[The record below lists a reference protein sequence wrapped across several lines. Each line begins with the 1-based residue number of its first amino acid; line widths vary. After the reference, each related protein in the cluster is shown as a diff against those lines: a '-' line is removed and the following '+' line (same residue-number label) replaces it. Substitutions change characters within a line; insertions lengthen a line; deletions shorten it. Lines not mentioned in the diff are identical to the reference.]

1 MNKKIFIALVIT
13 MFGVASSTFAQTTAS
28 SLKPVYKSGDVESIA
43 VDKIVIKT
51 VNGPVGIVLNGKSEF
66 KRISAEKPS
75 LSTATAVTLAE
86 IAVGDK
92 VTISCLAPTDGKPLW
107 GRTVYLMTKS
117 DISQKAAKETAEWR
131 TRGIAGKVASV
142 NAQTNQIVLE
152 MSSLMGVTKVTVTP
166 KADAK
171 FMRYAPDSIK
181 FADAKTSSIS
191 EIKTGDQIRALGDK
205 STDGTAFTAETVL
218 TGAFRQSA
226 GIVKSVDVTNNE
238 VVVKDTATDKDITI
252 AFGDAILLKR
262 FPPEMAERMAGMQM
276 PGAARPPG
284 APGVSGQQGQG
295 QVVVQQGPP
304 SGQSPA
310 NGQAQSGGPGRMIGG
325 FRAGG
330 VDDVL
335 ERLPNITAADLKVG
349 DTIAILTSGS
359 SVIADKVKAI
369 KLIAGVEP
377 FIKMAQAAA
386 AMSRRGQ
393 GGGNQPG
400 LNIPGLDGIGI
411 P

>member
-1 MNKKIFIALVIT
+1 MDRKILITFIICLLCVT
-13 MFGVASSTFAQTTAS
+13 GSVFAQTTDAAI
-28 SLKPVYKSGDVESIA
+28 KPVYKSGDVESIA
-43 VDKIVIKT
+43 ADKIVIKST
-51 VNGPVGIVLNGKSEF
+51 SGALEIVLNEKTEF
-66 KRISAEKPS
+66 KRVSAEKPS
-75 LSTATAVTLAE
+75 LATAAAVTLAE
-86 IAVGDK
+86 IAAGDK
-92 VTISCLAPTDGKPLW
+92 VAVSCLQAADGKSLW

-142 NAQTNQIVLE
+142 NAQTNQIVVE
-152 MSSLMGVTKVTVTP
+152 ISGMTGSTKVTLTP
-166 KADAK
+166 KVDAK
-171 FMRYAPDSIK
+171 FMRYASDSVK
-181 FADAKTSSIS
+181 FVDANLSSIAD
-191 EIKTGDQIRALGDK
+191 IKPGDQIRALGDR

-226 GIVKSVDVTNNE
+226 GTVKSVDVANNE
-238 VVVKDTATDKDITI
+238 VVVKDMATSKDVTI
-252 AFGDAILLKR
+252 SFGSAIFLKR
-262 FPPEMAERMAGMQM
+262 FPPELAERLASFQM

-284 APGVSGQQGQG
+284 GAAGQPGQGQG
-295 QVVVQQGPP
+295 GAPQGPP
-304 SGQSPA
+304 SGQAQA
-310 NGQAQSGGPGRMIGG
+310 NGQPGGPGRTMGG
-325 FRAGG
+325 QRGG
-330 VDDVL
+330 GMDDML

-359 SVIADKVKAI
+359 SLGADKIKAI

-386 AMSRRGQ
+386 AMSGRGQ

-400 LNIPGLDGIGI
+400 LNIPGLDGIGV

>member
-1 MNKKIFIALVIT
+1 MA
-13 MFGVASSTFAQTTAS
+13 AAAFAQTNDATI
-28 SLKPVYKSGDVESIA
+28 KPVYKSGDVVSIA
-43 VDKIVIKT
+43 ADKIVIKT
-51 VNGPVGIVLNGKSEF
+51 TTGALDIVLNDKSEF
-66 KRISAEKPS
+66 KRVSAEKPS
-75 LSTATAVTLAE
+75 LATATPVTLAE
-86 IAVGDK
+86 IAAGDK
-92 VTISCLAPTDGKPLW
+92 VAVSCLQTSDGKSLW

-131 TRGIAGKVASV
+131 TRGIAGKVATV
-142 NAQTNQIVLE
+142 NAQTNQIVVE
-152 MSSLMGVTKVTVTP
+152 MSSLMGATKVTLTP

-171 FMRYAPDSIK
+171 FMRYSSDSIK
-181 FADAKTSSIS
+181 FADAKVSSIT

-205 STDGTAFTAETVL
+205 SSDGTAFTAETVL

-226 GIVKSVDVTNNE
+226 GTVKSVDVANNE
-238 VVVKDTATDKDITI
+238 VVIKDMATNKDVAI

-276 PGAARPPG
+276 PGAARPAGQPG
-284 APGVSGQQGQG
+284 QGQG
-295 QVVVQQGPP
+295 TVVVQQGPP
-304 SGQSPA
+304 AGQPPA
-310 NGQAQSGGPGRMIGG
+310 NGQPGGTGRMMGGPRGG
-325 FRAGG
+325 GM
-330 VDDVL
+330 DDML

-359 SVIADKVKAI
+359 AVGTEKVKAI

-377 FIKMAQAAA
+377 FIRMAQAAA
-386 AMSRRGQ
+386 AMSGRGQ

>member
-1 MNKKIFIALVIT
+1 MNRKILIVLIVSLFCVVNSIL
-13 MFGVASSTFAQTTAS
+13 AQTTDTS
-28 SLKPVYKSGDVESIA
+28 IKPIYKSGDVESIA
-43 VDKIVIKT
+43 ADKIVIKT
-51 VNGPVGIVLNGKSEF
+51 TSGPLGIVLNEKSEF

-75 LSTATAVTLAE
+75 LTSATVVTLAE

-92 VTISCLAPTDGKPLW
+92 VTVSCLSTADGKSLW

-131 TRGIAGKVASV
+131 TRGIAGKVSTV
-142 NAQTNQIVLE
+142 NQQTNQIVVE
-152 MSSLMGVTKVTVTP
+152 ITSMMGATKMTLTP

-171 FMRYAPDSIK
+171 FMRYASDSIK
-181 FADAKTSSIS
+181 FADAKVGSIA
-191 EIKTGDQIRALGDK
+191 EIRTGDQIRALGDR
-205 STDGTAFTAETVL
+205 STDGTAFTAETIL

-226 GIVKSVDVTNNE
+226 GTVKSVNIANNE
-238 VVVKDTATDKDITI
+238 LVIKDMATSKDVTI

-262 FPPEMAERMAGMQM
+262 FPPEMAERMASFQL

-284 APGVSGQQGQG
+284 APGQQGQG
-295 QVVVQQGPP
+295 QVIVQQGPP
-304 SGQSPA
+304 SGQQPP
-310 NGQAQSGGPGRMIGG
+310 NGQAPQPGGPGRMMGG
-325 FRAGG
+325 PRGG
-330 VDDVL
+330 GGMDDML

-359 SVIADKVKAI
+359 SIGADKVKAI

-386 AMSRRGQ
+386 AMSGRGQ